1 MEDEGII
8 FEEMGAKMARDHL
21 GKCSVLVS
29 LTTLEVLRGQGV
41 QLTCFPCISGAAVPV
56 VQ

>member
-8 FEEMGAKMARDHL
+8 FEEMGAKMPRDHL